1 MKCFLTLL
9 IGTLWAFS
17 FPKESLPS
25 HALYLGTI
33 QLKHEAGADH
43 AQMNIK
49 VFSDDLQSA
58 VRNASAGFQTGPLS
72 NLFEKNETLIKAY
85 FRQHTN
91 ITINGQLTVPTLSKW
106 NQQND
111 VHLLTFELSC
121 PTQWQEVEFKANFFM
136 ELFPTQSNVV
146 SIMNGERRQFARLN
160 KQKSNCQAKF

>member
-1 MKCFLTLL
+1 
-9 IGTLWAFS
+9 
-17 FPKESLPS
+17 
-25 HALYLGTI
+25 
-33 QLKHEAGADH
+33 
-43 AQMNIK
+43 MNIK

-58 VRNASAGFQTGPLS
+58 VRNSSADFQAGPLS
-72 NLFEKNETLIKAY
+72 NLFEKNEALIRAY
-85 FRQHTN
+85 FRQHTH
-91 ITINGQLTVPTLSKW
+91 ITINGQLIAPTLSKW
-106 NQQND
+106 EQQND

>member
-1 MKCFLTLL
+1 MKCFLTIL
-9 IGTLWAFS
+9 IGTLWTFS
-17 FPKESLPS
+17 FPKESGPS

-33 QLKHEAGADH
+33 QLKHEAGEDH
-43 AQMNIK
+43 AHMHIK

-58 VRNASAGFQTGPLS
+58 IRNASADFQIGPLS
-72 NLFEKNETLIKAY
+72 NLFEKNEALIKAY

-91 ITINGQLTVPTLSKW
+91 IIINGQLTTPTLSKW
-106 NQQND
+106 DQQND

-146 SIMNGERRQFARLN
+146 SIMNGEHRQFARLN

>member
-1 MKCFLTLL
+1 MKCLLTIL
-9 IGTLWAFS
+9 IGTLWTFS

-33 QLKHEAGADH
+33 QLKHEAGEER

-58 VRNASAGFQTGPLS
+58 VRNSSADFQTGPLS
-72 NLFEKNETLIKAY
+72 NLFEKNEALIRAY

-91 ITINGQLTVPTLSKW
+91 LTINGQVIAPILSKW
-106 NQQND
+106 EQQND

-121 PTQWQEVEFKANFFM
+121 PAQWQEVEFKANFFM

-146 SIMNGERRQFARLN
+146 SIMNGEHRQFARLN